1 MGCICDLMPRI
12 GPRRRPSS
20 KGDERVDYK
29 YGTSRLTV
37 SGSDETRY
45 RIVMMEGLQSVVV
58 ITATYS
64 TRCEAQAA
72 LNTRAKNMNLE
83 PWRDS

>member
-1 MGCICDLMPRI
+1 MKLTALVSKLWPRKWPAT
-12 GPRRRPSS
+12 G
-20 KGDERVDYK
+20 EATMDYK

-37 SGSDETRY
+37 RGTDASQY
-45 RIVMMEGLQSVVV
+45 RIVMLAGLQEIGV

-72 LNTRAKNMNLE
+72 LNTRAKNMRLE
-83 PWRDS
+83 PWRG